1 MASSNNSIAKN
12 NKKTKKPQTST
23 PTSKIKKEKSIQNS
37 KEKKKNEENNNNKN
51 KNKKKLNFTNG
62 NSKEKQ
68 VNGKKHHK
76 NNNDDDEKEE
86 NEEAAKTNVFPMSR
100 IRTILK
106 GEITDLRVSQ
116 EAVLAINNAACLCLQ
131 EKFLEQLAEEAYVY
145 SVQDRKK
152 YLSYNHLSRVV
163 SKQSR
168 YDFLSDFVPEKVK
181 AEDALRETNLR
192 GNRGG

>member
-1 MASSNNSIAKN
+1 MASSNNSIAEN
-12 NKKTKKPQTST
+12 NKKTKNPKTST
-23 PTSKIKKEKSIQNS
+23 PTSKIKKEKS
-37 KEKKKNEENNNNKN
+37 KEKKNEENNNK

-62 NSKEKQ
+62 NSKGKQ
-68 VNGKKHHK
+68 VNGKKHHER
-76 NNNDDDEKEE
+76 NNDDEE
-86 NEEAAKTNVFPMSR
+86 NEEEAKTHVFPMNR

-106 GEITDLRVSQ
+106 GEISDMRVSQ
-116 EAVLAINNAACLCLQ
+116 EAVLAINKAA
-131 EKFLEQLAEEAYVY
+131 EKFLEQLAQEAYVC

-152 YLSYNHLSRVV
+152 SLSYNHLSRVV